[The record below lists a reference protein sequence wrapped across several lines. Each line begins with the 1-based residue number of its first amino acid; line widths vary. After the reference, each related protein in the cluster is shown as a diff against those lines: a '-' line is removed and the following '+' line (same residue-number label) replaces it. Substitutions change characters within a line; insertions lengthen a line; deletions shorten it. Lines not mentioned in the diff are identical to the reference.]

1 MPEPGERP
9 LRADARR
16 NRARILAAAE
26 VVFAARGA
34 AASTEEVATEA
45 GVAIGTVFRHFP
57 TKEVLLQALVKD
69 LLVRLTAEADA
80 LTGSGD
86 PATALFV
93 FFEHVVEQSAAKR
106 SVVDL
111 LARAGVEVE
120 VAGPVQTFRLAVAA
134 LLDGARRVGAVRDEI
149 ELDDVMALLAS
160 TSEGALR
167 AGWGPALQR
176 RVLDVVFAGFRAPAP
191 R

>member
-1 MPEPGERP
+1 MRV
-9 LRADARR
+9 DARR

-26 VVFAARGA
+26 VVFAAHGA
-34 AASTEEVATEA
+34 AGSTEEVAVQA

-57 TKEVLLQALVKD
+57 TKEALLQALVKD

-80 LTGSGD
+80 LTDDGD

-93 FFEHVVEQSAAKR
+93 FFEHVVEQSAAKQA
-106 SVVDL
+106 VVDL

-120 VAGPVQTFRLAVAA
+120 VAGPVQAFREAVAA
-134 LLDGARRVGAVRDEI
+134 LLDGARRVGAVRDGV
-149 ELDDVMALLAS
+149 ELDEVMALLAS

-167 AGWGPALQR
+167 AGWDRVLQR
-176 RVLDVVFAGFRAPAP
+176 RVLAVVFAGLRAPA
-191 R
+191 RR